1 MTTAH
6 DCALNGVRL
15 SSLNDRICVLDIR
28 EDAPKLRTTCL
39 SLHPEGHHVLRQ
51 TRESLTLRVIFALH
65 EEDPIRRREALNTIH
80 AWTFKGGMLTTS
92 DRPAQQMQVTCTS
105 LAPLSAEDWT
115 EELTLAFQSA
125 RTPYW
130 EDAQPTSVTGS
141 DALVLDTPGTADAAP
156 VDVMIVNDTEETV
169 TRVTLIADETQMV
182 FEGLSFHPGSRFSLN
197 QSDGPLLAEIDGE
210 SVLHCRTPNSSD
222 CLLVPC
228 GRRSTVSAAATLPL
242 TSTFTV
248 RGRYA

>member
-15 SSLNDRICVLDIR
+15 SGLNDRICVLDIR

-39 SLHPEGHHVLRQ
+39 SLPPEGQQLLRQ
-51 TRESLTLRVIFALH
+51 TREKLTLHIVFALH
-65 EEDPIRRREALNTIH
+65 EEDPVRRREALSTIH
-80 AWTFKGGMLTTS
+80 RWAMSGGMLTTS
-92 DRPAQQMQVTCTS
+92 DRPEQQLQVICAS

-115 EELTLAFQSA
+115 EELTLTFQSA

-130 EDAQPTSVTGS
+130 EDAQATSVTGH

-169 TRVTLIADETQMV
+169 TRVTLSADETQMV
-182 FEGLSFHPGSRFSLN
+182 FEGLSFHPGSRFLLN

-210 SVLHCRTPNSSD
+210 SVLHCRTPDSADS
-222 CLLVPC
+222 LLVPC
-228 GRRSTVSAAATLPL
+228 GRSSTVSAAAPLPL
-242 TSTFTV
+242 SATFTV